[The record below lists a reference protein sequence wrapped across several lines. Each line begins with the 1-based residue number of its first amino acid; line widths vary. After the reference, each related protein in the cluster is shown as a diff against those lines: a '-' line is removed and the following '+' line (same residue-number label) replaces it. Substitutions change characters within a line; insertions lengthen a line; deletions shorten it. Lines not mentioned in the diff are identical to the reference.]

1 MAFKLHGA
9 PPSTCT
15 RVVAVIAKERN
26 IPFETVSNLDYKAGE
41 HKQPAH
47 LAHHPFGQVPYIAV
61 RRLLLPQLSLCSVS
75 GLMRHFLRRAARRRV

>member
-1 MAFKLHGA
+1 MAFKLHGG
-9 PPSTCT
+9 PRSTCT

-26 IPFETVSNLDYKAGE
+26 IPFETVTINFQAAE

-61 RRLLLPQLSLCSVS
+61 RRLCLSSP
-75 GLMRHFLRRAARRRV
+75 

>member
-9 PPSTCT
+9 PKSTCT

-26 IPFETVSNLDYKAGE
+26 IPFETVSNLNFQAAE

-61 RRLLLPQLSLCSVS
+61 RRLSSPQLSLQS
-75 GLMRHFLRRAARRRV
+75 LMHVPSSIRPVE

>member
-1 MAFKLHGA
+1 MSLRAGVGVKAAHIHLHLYIHMAFKLHGA
-9 PPSTCT
+9 PKSTCT

-26 IPFETVSNLDYKAGE
+26 IPFETVSNLNFQAAD

-61 RRLLLPQLSLCSVS
+61 RRLSSP
-75 GLMRHFLRRAARRRV
+75 